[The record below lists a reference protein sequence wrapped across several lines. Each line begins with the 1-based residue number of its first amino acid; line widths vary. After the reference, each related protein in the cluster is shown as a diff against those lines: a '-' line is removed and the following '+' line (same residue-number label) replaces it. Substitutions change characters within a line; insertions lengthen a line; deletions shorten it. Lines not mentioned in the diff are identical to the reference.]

1 MASYAGPGVA
11 VDSNPFNF
19 GDLAVDA
26 GFADRERELAELTA
40 DMRNGQNV
48 VVFAPRRYGKS
59 SLVGRAAQRL
69 AVRNEVLVAQVDLML
84 TTTKEQLASALAKAI
99 YDEIATPLFRVRERT
114 ARVVGGLRI
123 APVVTVDPQTGELG
137 FTFRAGHERADVD
150 ATLEALFELPPKLA
164 AERRKRVAIVFDEFQ
179 EVLSLDPHLPRVM
192 RSIFQAQPDVAHVY
206 LGSKRAMMERLF
218 NDANEPFW
226 RSAKQ
231 LELGVIP
238 PEEFTPF
245 LVERFEETHRR
256 LPQEIADGVLATTGG
271 HPYATQELAYAL
283 WEETPRGRVA
293 NAEALARAL
302 DRVLRGENAH
312 FSLVWEHAAPVQ
324 RLVLQALALD
334 PTSALTAREYRHRHG
349 LPGTSSVARAV
360 EALLGDELLGQVAP
374 GHYVIAEPFL
384 TEWLRRRLS

>member
-1 MASYAGPGVA
+1 MA

-26 GFADRERELAELTA
+26 RFTNRERELAELRA
-40 DMRNGQNV
+40 DLRNGQNV

-59 SLVGRAAQRL
+59 SLVWRAAQQV
-69 AVRNEVLVAQVDLML
+69 AVRGQVLVAQVDLML

-114 ARVVGGLRI
+114 ARVVESLRI

-150 ATLEALFELPPKLA
+150 ATLEALFELPARLA
-164 AERRKRVAIVFDEFQ
+164 AERKKRVALVFDEFQ
-179 EVLSLDPHLPRVM
+179 EVLSIDPHLPRVM
-192 RSIFQAQPDVAHVY
+192 RSIFQTQPDVAHVY
-206 LGSKRAMMERLF
+206 LGSKRAMLERLF

-238 PEEFTPF
+238 PAEFTPF
-245 LVERFEETHRR
+245 LVARFEQTSRR
-256 LPQEIADGVLATTGG
+256 LPQQVADGVLAVTGG

-283 WEETPRGRVA
+283 WEETPRGRAA
-293 NAEALARAL
+293 NEATLSRAL
-302 DRVLRGENAH
+302 ERVLHGENAH
-312 FSLVWEHAAPVQ
+312 FSLVWEHASPAQ
-324 RLVLQALALD
+324 RLVLQALALE
-334 PTSALTAREYRHRHG
+334 PTTGLTAREYRNRHG

-360 EALLGDELLGQVAP
+360 EALLEDELLRQVGP
-374 GHYVIAEPFL
+374 GHYAIAEPFL
-384 TEWLRRRLS
+384 AEWLRRRLS

>member
-1 MASYAGPGVA
+1 LA

-26 GFADRERELAELTA
+26 RFTNRERELAELRA
-40 DMRNGQNV
+40 DLRNGQNV

-59 SLVGRAAQRL
+59 SLVWRAAQQV
-69 AVRNEVLVAQVDLML
+69 AVRGQVLVAQVDLML

-114 ARVVGGLRI
+114 ARVVESLRI

-150 ATLEALFELPPKLA
+150 ATLEALFELPARLA
-164 AERRKRVAIVFDEFQ
+164 AERKKRVALVFDEFQ
-179 EVLSLDPHLPRVM
+179 EVLSIDPHLPRVM
-192 RSIFQAQPDVAHVY
+192 RSIFQTQPDVAHVY
-206 LGSKRAMMERLF
+206 LGSKRAMLERLF

-238 PEEFTPF
+238 PAEFTPF
-245 LVERFEETHRR
+245 LVARFEQTSRR
-256 LPQEIADGVLATTGG
+256 LPQQVADGVLAVTGG

-283 WEETPRGRVA
+283 WEETPRGRAA
-293 NAEALARAL
+293 NEATLSRAL
-302 DRVLRGENAH
+302 ERVLHGENAH
-312 FSLVWEHAAPVQ
+312 FSLVWEHASPAQ
-324 RLVLQALALD
+324 RLVLQALALE
-334 PTSALTAREYRHRHG
+334 PTTGLTAREYRNRHG

-360 EALLGDELLGQVAP
+360 EALLEDELLRQVGP
-374 GHYVIAEPFL
+374 GHYAIAEPFL
-384 TEWLRRRLS
+384 AEWLRRRLS